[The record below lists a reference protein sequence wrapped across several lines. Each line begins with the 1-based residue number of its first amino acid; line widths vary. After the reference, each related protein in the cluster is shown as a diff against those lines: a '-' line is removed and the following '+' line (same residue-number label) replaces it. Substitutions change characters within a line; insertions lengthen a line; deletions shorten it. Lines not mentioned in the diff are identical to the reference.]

1 MTVLFTRLLNQL
13 SGSTLP
19 SGRMTRI
26 YEIHSKKTQVNRTR
40 SSDAFRKQQSGAA
53 ILVSSD
59 VSARGV
65 DYPGVTR
72 IIQVGISGSTEQYVH
87 RIGRTGRAGTGGR
100 GDLVLLPWEMGFVPA
115 QLSDMP
121 LKPLT
126 VGDLS
131 SQVQELAGQFDQ
143 DPQSFLKEH
152 TKKDKSAFR
161 TPTPHFVPSVSKITY
176 DVEKTVQTALLGADE
191 TLINEAFASLLGYYT
206 PRCEELRVDKSAIL
220 QGCKDW
226 AVGACA
232 LSVPPYISETFL
244 TRLGLS
250 TDSRRNSRVATSGRP
265 WTGRAANRPHRPGTS
280 WVPGMDR
287 SSNRRGSR
295 WSEPSD
301 EDERRPRRSSAYGDR
316 GGDRGRGRR
325 DFGERNFGERNR
337 SWSDS

>member
-19 SGRMTRI
+19 SGRMTKI

-115 QLSDMP
+115 QLSEMP

-143 DPQSFLKEH
+143 DPKSFLKEH

-161 TPTPHFVPSVSKITY
+161 AQAPPFVPSVSKIAY
-176 DVEKTVQTALLGADE
+176 DVEGTVQTVLRGVE
-191 TLINEAFASLLGYYT
+191 EPLIHEAFSSLLGYYI
-206 PRCEELRVDKSAIL
+206 PRYDELRVDKSAIL

-232 LSVPPYISETFL
+232 LSVPPYVSETFL
-244 TRLGLS
+244 ARLGLS
-250 TDSRRNSRVATSGRP
+250 TDSRRSRVATSGRP
-265 WTGRAANRPHRPGTS
+265 WSGRAANRPHRPGTS

-301 EDERRPRRSSAYGDR
+301 DDERRPRRSSAYS
-316 GGDRGRGRR
+316 DRGRGRR
-325 DFGERNFGERNR
+325 DFGERNR